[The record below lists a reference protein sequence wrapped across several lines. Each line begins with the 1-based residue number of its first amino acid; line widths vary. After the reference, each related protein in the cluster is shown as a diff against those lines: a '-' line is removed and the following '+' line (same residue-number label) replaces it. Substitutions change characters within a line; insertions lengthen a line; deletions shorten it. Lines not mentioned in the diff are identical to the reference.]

1 MRFRPLILCA
11 LACASSAFAYEE
23 VAPPKN
29 VALPPARSPA
39 DSLAS
44 ITVPAG
50 LRVELVAAEPLVMDP
65 IDVAWGSDGR
75 MWVVEMA
82 DYPMGLD
89 GRGKPGVA

>member
-1 MRFRPLILCA
+1 VRFRPLIICA

-44 ITVPAG
+44 ITVAPASA
-50 LRVELVAAEPLVMDP
+50 LNSSPPSR
-65 IDVAWGSDGR
+65 S
-75 MWVVEMA
+75 
-82 DYPMGLD
+82 
-89 GRGKPGVA
+89 